1 MEYLR
6 VEKLTKSYGIKT
18 LFENISFV
26 INKKE
31 KFALIAKNG
40 TGKTSLLNIITGKDI
55 SDSGK
60 VSLNNSIS
68 VAYLEQE
75 PVFFG
80 DNTVIEQ
87 VFNSSGKIVNSVKDY
102 ERAMQSQDEKEIR
115 EAVETMDRLE
125 AWEFEREI
133 KTILTK
139 LKITDFE
146 KKVNILSGGQKKRLA
161 LANALLNKPDFLM
174 LDEPTNHLDFEM
186 IEWLEDYLSKSDIT
200 VLTITHDRYFLDKI
214 CNRIIEI
221 DGNELHLYKGN
232 YAHYLVKR
240 QERINIS
247 KVNIE
252 KARNLLRIEAQWMS
266 KQPKARATKAKHR
279 IDNYYKIKE
288 KAGKKPEEH
297 NFNIEIEGKRLG
309 KKIIDIDNI
318 NKAYDENILIDDF
331 SYKFV
336 KEEKIAIVGN
346 NGVGKSTFLNLIAGK
361 IKSDSGT
368 VDIGETVSIGYFEQS
383 SMNLSEDKHLIEVI
397 RDQAEVIKLGKN
409 REMSAAQFAEYFLF
423 PRNMH
428 YNFVSQLRGGE
439 KRRLHLM
446 TVLMKNPNFLIL
458 DEPTNDL
465 DIMSLNVLEDYIR
478 HFKGTV
484 LLVSHDRYFIDKT
497 ADTLFVFKGKG
508 EIKVFPGNYS
518 AYIQYI
524 ARNEKNITEINQKKL
539 NQKPEKRKKETGK
552 QILKLAYKEK
562 TEFKTLDEEL
572 ERFNKEK
579 SELELYMQ
587 SGNYTSEE
595 LAEKSK
601 RLAEL
606 IEIIDEKEMRWLELS
621 EKV

>member
-6 VEKLTKSYGIKT
+6 VDNLTKAYGNKI

-87 VFNSSGKIVNSVKDY
+87 VFNSSGNIVNAVKDY
-102 ERAMQSQDEKEIR
+102 ERAMQSQNEKEIR
-115 EAVETMDRLE
+115 KAVETMDRLE

-146 KKVNILSGGQKKRLA
+146 KKVKILSGGQKKRLA

-200 VLTITHDRYFLDKI
+200 VLTVTHDRYFLDKI

-221 DGNELHLYKGN
+221 DDNELHLYKGN

-279 IDNYYKIKE
+279 INNYYKIKE
-288 KAGKKPEEH
+288 KAGKKTEEH

-383 SMNLSEDKHLIEVI
+383 SMNLPEDKHMIEVI
-397 RDQAEVIKLGKN
+397 RDQAELIKLGKN

-428 YNFVSQLRGGE
+428 YNFVSQLSGGE
-439 KRRLHLM
+439 KRRLYLM

-465 DIMSLNVLEDYIR
+465 DIMTLNVLEDYIR

-497 ADTLFVFKGKG
+497 ADTLFVFKGLG

-518 AYIQYI
+518 AYIQYV
-524 ARNEKNITEINQKKL
+524 AKNEKNITETNQKKIK
-539 NQKPEKRKKETGK
+539 QKPEKRKEETGK
-552 QILKLAYKEK
+552 QIHKLSYKEK

>member
-6 VEKLTKSYGIKT
+6 VENLTKAYGNKI
-18 LFENISFV
+18 LFENISFIV
-26 INKKE
+26 NEKE

-55 SDSGK
+55 PDSGK
-60 VSLNNSIS
+60 VILNKSIS
-68 VAYLEQE
+68 VTYLEQE

-80 DNTVIEQ
+80 NNSVIEQ
-87 VFNSSGKIVNSVKDY
+87 VFNSSDKIAKAVKNY
-102 ERAMQSQDEKEIR
+102 EQAMQSQNESEIR
-115 EAVETMDRLE
+115 EAIETMDRLE

-161 LANALLNKPDFLM
+161 LANALLNKPDFLI

-186 IEWLEDYLSKSDIT
+186 IEWLEDYISKSDIT
-200 VLTITHDRYFLDKI
+200 VLTVSHDRYFLDKI
-214 CNRIIEI
+214 CNVIIEI
-221 DGNELHLYKGN
+221 DNNELFRYNGN

-240 QERINIS
+240 QERIDIS
-247 KVNIE
+247 KANIE
-252 KARNLLRIEAQWMS
+252 KAKNLFKIEAQWMS
-266 KQPKARATKAKHR
+266 RQPQARATKAKHR

-288 KAGKKPEEH
+288 KAGKKQEEY

-309 KKIIDIDNI
+309 KKIIDIENI
-318 NKAYDENILIDDF
+318 NKAYDENKLINDF

-336 KEEKIAIVGN
+336 KEEKIALVGN

-361 IKSDSGT
+361 IKSDSGSI
-368 VDIGETVSIGYFEQS
+368 DIGETVSIGYFEQS
-383 SMNLSEDKHLIEVI
+383 SMNLPESKHMIEVI
-397 RDQAEVIKLGKN
+397 RDQAELIKLGKN

-428 YNFVSQLRGGE
+428 YNFVSQLSGGE
-439 KRRLHLM
+439 KRRLYLM

-465 DIMSLNVLEDYIR
+465 DIMTLNVLEDYIR

-484 LLVSHDRYFIDKT
+484 LLVSHDRYFIDKI

-518 AYIQYI
+518 AYIQYV
-524 ARNEKNITEINQKKL
+524 AKNEKNIAGTNQKKSK
-539 NQKPEKRKKETGK
+539 QKIEKKVKETVK
-552 QILKLAYKEK
+552 QRQKLTYKEK
-562 TEFKTLDEEL
+562 MEFEVLDKDLESLNEE
-572 ERFNKEK
+572 R
-579 SELELYMQ
+579 SELEQYMQ

-595 LAEKSK
+595 LSEKSK

-606 IEIIDEKEMRWLELS
+606 TDILDEKEMRWLELS